1 VPLSVIVGLVLL
13 GVGVALLLVG
23 VLAPGAEALVSY
35 GWTVTGAG
43 IGSLTGRGADA
54 LQNRA
59 T

>member
-23 VLAPGAEALVSY
+23 VLAPGAEALTDY

-43 IGSLTGRGADA
+43 IGALTGRGADA